1 MVRSE
6 SCHAI
11 MLVDSGMSEMKSQ
24 KLSCADCPVGISLKP
39 LSGLEDQGGQRR
51 LYENLGEGRERR
63 GEASLHCVYQVWE
76 FHAFLGGSEASG
88 DCRRR
93 MREAGE
99 TGPTILDETEAGRKA
114 GTVSV
119 MKILV

>member
-63 GEASLHCVYQVWE
+63 GEASLHCVNQVWE
-76 FHAFLGGSEASG
+76 FHAFLGVLERQGIAVDVCERLGKQDLPSWMKLRRDGRQEPSAS
-88 DCRRR
+88 
-93 MREAGE
+93 
-99 TGPTILDETEAGRKA
+99 
-114 GTVSV
+114 
-119 MKILV
+119 